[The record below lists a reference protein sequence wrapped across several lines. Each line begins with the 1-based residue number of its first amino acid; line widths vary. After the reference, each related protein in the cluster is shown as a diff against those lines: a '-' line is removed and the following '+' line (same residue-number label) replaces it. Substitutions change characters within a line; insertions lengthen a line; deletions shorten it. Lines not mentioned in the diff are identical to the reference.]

1 MSTSKEDVCTTE
13 SRNLSAIEAIS
24 EKLAEVT
31 RLAEKLDAKLDEAG
45 VRVKFTKDE
54 KDKIE
59 SIEFS
64 SILTGSP
71 SSLGTVIELP
81 RKDSGVINNNDNHNE
96 DDDDHNDNEELLYEE
111 NKLRPNGINNNGVC
125 DENTSE
131 YHKIN
136 NDVQQVNAS
145 ETEEINT
152 EEYTTATECSLTPV
166 ARSRSESFVTI
177 SECDDI
183 ISDLYRY
190 VYLKT

>member
-1 MSTSKEDVCTTE
+1 AV
-13 SRNLSAIEAIS
+13 EAIS

-31 RLAEKLDAKLDEAG
+31 RLAAKLDAKLDEAG

-64 SILTGSP
+64 SYRTASP
-71 SSLGTVIELP
+71 SSLGTP
-81 RKDSGVINNNDNHNE
+81 Q
-96 DDDDHNDNEELLYEE
+96 
-111 NKLRPNGINNNGVC
+111 PNGINNNGVC
-125 DENTSE
+125 NENTSCE
-131 YHKIN
+131 YHKNN
-136 NDVQQVNAS
+136 NDVQQVSAS

-166 ARSRSESFVTI
+166 ARSRSDSFVTI

-183 ISDLYRY
+183 
-190 VYLKT
+190 